1 MIIMNP
7 IRHLDTWQ
15 SHLTGEFS
23 ITRLE
28 DTRVPPA
35 PVHRHEHFEMIY
47 LTGGK
52 LGCKVDMEEY
62 SLSAGSIGFIQPGKL
77 HQFSAQS
84 NARGFLICFAGRFCR
99 LPAESALMLST
110 HGSHLQVPG
119 DKQGEMIHL
128 LEFMM
133 HEQDKGGL
141 YRSEVLS
148 EFLKIFLIYL
158 GRLSA
163 EQERPSFNRGTQIF
177 EQFMTILEKKYLTHR
192 RPADYAEE
200 LFLSTSYLNQTIK
213 AISGRTTSYHIH
225 QRVVLEAQRM
235 AVYSNSSLK
244 EAASNLG
251 FDDICH
257 FSRFFKKAA
266 GKSFKEFKQRAPLIA
281 V

>member
-1 MIIMNP
+1 MNP

-15 SHLTGEFS
+15 SHLTGDFS
-23 ITRLE
+23 IARLE
-28 DTRVPPA
+28 DARPQPTA
-35 PVHRHEHFEMIY
+35 IHRHEHFEMIF
-47 LTGGK
+47 LTSGK
-52 LGCKVDMEEY
+52 LEGKVDMEEY

-77 HQFSAQS
+77 HRFSAPS
-84 NARGFLICFAGRFCR
+84 NVQGYLLCFAAQFCR
-99 LPAESALMLST
+99 LPAESALALST
-110 HGSHLQVPG
+110 QGSHLAVPG
-119 DKQGEMIHL
+119 DKRSGMIDL
-128 LEFMM
+128 LEFMKQ
-133 HEQDKGGL
+133 EQDHGGL
-141 YRSEVLS
+141 YRNEVLS

-163 EQERPSFNRGTQIF
+163 NQERPSFNRGTQIF
-177 EQFMTILEKKYLTHR
+177 EQFMAVLEKKYLTHR

-213 AISGRTTSYHIH
+213 AVSGRTTSYHIH

-235 AVYSNSSLK
+235 AVYANSSLK

-251 FDDICH
+251 FEDICH